1 VRPYLNELKEEKPLQ
16 SSKSV
21 ENVLDDIIRAEFYN
35 DPMVESVAVVSK
47 SGLIITGDPARLPSK
62 PEMFS
67 AMVSVIF
74 TSAESSRTD
83 AKKEKLEHI
92 IGVYKSKKIFVYE
105 LSASLM
111 IALTAEREADDA
123 AILER
128 LKKAAARTKD
138 ELVWL
143 R

>member
-1 VRPYLNELKEEKPLQ
+1 LQ

-21 ENVLDDIIRAEFYN
+21 ENVLDEIIRAEFYN
-35 DPMVESVAVVSK
+35 DPQIESVSVVSK
-47 SGLIITGDPARLPSK
+47 SGLIITGDPLRLPSK

-83 AKKEKLEHI
+83 SKRDKLEYVV
-92 IGVYKSKKIFVYE
+92 GVYKGKKIFVYE
-105 LSASLM
+105 LSSSLM
-111 IALTAEREADDA
+111 IALTAERIVNDDDVLRRIQKVVA
-123 AILER
+123 
-128 LKKAAARTKD
+128 KTKE

>member
-1 VRPYLNELKEEKPLQ
+1 LQ

-21 ENVLDDIIRAEFYN
+21 ENVLDEIIRAEFYN
-35 DPMVESVAVVSK
+35 DPQVESVSVVSK
-47 SGLIITGDPARLPSK
+47 SGLIITGDPSRLPSK

-74 TSAESSRTD
+74 SSAESTRTD
-83 AKKEKLEHI
+83 TKKDKLEYV
-92 IGVYKSKKIFVYE
+92 IGNYKTKKIFVYE
-105 LSASLM
+105 LSSSLM
-111 IALTAEREADDA
+111 IALTAEKDINDEDV
-123 AILER
+123 
-128 LKKAAARTKD
+128 LKRIQKVVAKTKE

>member
-1 VRPYLNELKEEKPLQ
+1 MQ

-21 ENVLDDIIRAEFYN
+21 ENVLDEIIRAEFYN
-35 DPMVESVAVVSK
+35 DPQIESVSVVSK

-74 TSAESSRTD
+74 SSAESTRTD
-83 AKKEKLEHI
+83 SKKDKLEYV
-92 IGVYKSKKIFVYE
+92 IGNYKTKKIIVYE
-105 LSASLM
+105 LSSSLM
-111 IALTAEREADDA
+111 IAVTAEKDINDEDV
-123 AILER
+123 
-128 LKKAAARTKD
+128 LKRIQKVVGKTKE

>member
-1 VRPYLNELKEEKPLQ
+1 MQ

-21 ENVLDDIIRAEFYN
+21 ENVLDEIIRTEFYN
-35 DPMVESVAVVSK
+35 DPQIESVSVVSK
-47 SGLIITGDPARLPSK
+47 SGLIITGDPSRLPSK

-74 TSAESSRTD
+74 SSAESTRTD
-83 AKKEKLEHI
+83 AKKDKLEFI
-92 IGVYKSKKIFVYE
+92 VGVYKTKKIFVHE
-105 LSASLM
+105 LSSSLM
-111 IALTAEREADDA
+111 IALTAERDVVDEEIQKRIQKVVA
-123 AILER
+123 
-128 LKKAAARTKD
+128 KTKE

>member
-1 VRPYLNELKEEKPLQ
+1 MQ

-21 ENVLDDIIRAEFYN
+21 ENVLDEILRAEFYD
-35 DPMVESVAVVSK
+35 DPLIESVAVVSK
-47 SGLIITGDPARLPSK
+47 SGLVITGDPSRLPSK

-74 TSAESSRTD
+74 SSAESSRTD
-83 AKKEKLEHI
+83 LKKDKLEHV
-92 IGVYKSKKIFVYE
+92 IGVFKTKKIFVYE
-105 LSASLM
+105 LSSSLM
-111 IALTAEREADDA
+111 IALTAERTVNDEEV
-123 AILER
+123 L
-128 LKKAAARTKD
+128 ARMQKVVAKTKE

>member
-1 VRPYLNELKEEKPLQ
+1 LQ

-21 ENVLDDIIRAEFYN
+21 ENVLDEIIRAEFYS
-35 DPMVESVAVVSK
+35 DPQIESVSVVSK
-47 SGLIITGDPARLPSK
+47 SGLIITGDAGRLPSK

-74 TSAESSRTD
+74 TSAESTRTD
-83 AKKEKLEHI
+83 AKKEKLEFV
-92 IGVYKSKKIFVYE
+92 IGTYKTKKIFVFE
-105 LSASLM
+105 LSSSLM
-111 IALTAEREADDA
+111 IAVTAERGVNDDE
-123 AILER
+123 IL
-128 LKKAAARTKD
+128 ARIQKVVSKTKE

>member
-1 VRPYLNELKEEKPLQ
+1 LQ

-21 ENVLDDIIRAEFYN
+21 ENVLDEIIRAEFYN
-35 DPMVESVAVVSK
+35 DPQIESVSVVSK
-47 SGLIITGDPARLPSK
+47 SGLIITGDPSRLPSK

-74 TSAESSRTD
+74 SSAESTRTD
-83 AKKEKLEHI
+83 SKKDKLEHI
-92 IGVYKSKKIFVYE
+92 VGVYKTKKIFVYE
-105 LSASLM
+105 LSSSLM
-111 IALTAEREADDA
+111 IALTAEKDVNDEEV
-123 AILER
+123 L
-128 LKKAAARTKD
+128 ARIQKVVGKTKE

>member
-1 VRPYLNELKEEKPLQ
+1 LQ

-21 ENVLDDIIRAEFYN
+21 ENVLDEIIRAEFYN
-35 DPMVESVAVVSK
+35 DPLIESVSVVSK
-47 SGLIITGDPARLPSK
+47 SGLIITGDPSRLPSK

-74 TSAESSRTD
+74 SSAESTRTD
-83 AKKEKLEHI
+83 AKKDKLEYI
-92 IGVYKSKKIFVYE
+92 VGVYKTKKIFVHE
-105 LSASLM
+105 LSSSLM
-111 IALTAEREADDA
+111 IAVTAEKDVKDEDVQKRIQKVVA
-123 AILER
+123 
-128 LKKAAARTKD
+128 KTKE

>member
-1 VRPYLNELKEEKPLQ
+1 LQ

-21 ENVLDDIIRAEFYN
+21 ENVLDEIIRAEFYN
-35 DPMVESVAVVSK
+35 DPQVESVSVVSK
-47 SGLIITGDPARLPSK
+47 SGLIITGDPSRLPSK

-74 TSAESSRTD
+74 SSAESTRTD
-83 AKKEKLEHI
+83 TKKDKLEYV
-92 IGVYKSKKIFVYE
+92 IGNYKTKKIFVYE
-105 LSASLM
+105 LSSSLM
-111 IALTAEREADDA
+111 IALTAEKEINDED
-123 AILER
+123 ILKR
-128 LKKAAARTKD
+128 IQKVVAKTKE